1 MAKKPMVLMSR
12 EDKTQLVLGGF
23 YERSDL
29 TTAFHMFSALV
40 LSALFVVVKFGKE
53 INL

>member
-1 MAKKPMVLMSR
+1 MSG
-12 EDKTQLVLGGF
+12 EDRTQPILGGF

-29 TTAFHMFSALV
+29 TTAFYMFLALV

-53 INL
+53 VNL